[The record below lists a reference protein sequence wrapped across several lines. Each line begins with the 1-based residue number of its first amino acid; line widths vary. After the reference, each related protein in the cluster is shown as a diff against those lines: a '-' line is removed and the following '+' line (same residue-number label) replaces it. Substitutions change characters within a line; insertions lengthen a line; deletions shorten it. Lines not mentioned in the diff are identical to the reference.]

1 MNEGQSELPPIPNTL
16 PQVSKDNA
24 DAVKKLILKFGG
36 EVPKPNSVPPTP
48 TEK

>member
-1 MNEGQSELPPIPNTL
+1 MNEAQSENPNTL
-16 PQVSKDNA
+16 PNLSRDNA

-36 EVPKPNSVPPTP
+36 EVPTPNTVPPTP